1 MPIEVR
7 PITGSLGAE
16 INGVELGAD
25 LDDARVATVR
35 RALHDH

>member
-16 INGVELGAD
+16 IHGVDLGAD
-25 LDDARVATVR
+25 LDEASVAVDR
-35 RALHDH
+35 KSVV